1 MNVNFKN
8 IEKTLLVTLL
18 VVSASTFCVFPKT
31 NSKYYTFK
39 DVNTDPHLK
48 YNVRYETIKKGEI
61 KLNVDAGTSSAPN
74 TLGLIGSFNRSN
86 YGLSTDESVE
96 YTLTVDSACTIN
108 STTASDNKKATLTK
122 SGNTAT
128 LTFNKSHIDDYLNEG
143 IEVSYTCNADSN
155 VIHKGNVLQSTFRV
169 KERFNSESKTYD
181 LGNKTISLDYN
192 SFLSTVLV
200 PYIKDGIV
208 YIPKTY
214 KDSFYTYID
223 ENYIS
228 DREEPY
234 FNKKYNNDSD
244 LIADKSLK
252 GFSITSNDKYYIYKK
267 DKNFDSYAYTYYDF
281 KDGIYDGKYFWFR
294 DKNATLDELLS
305 LFREYLDLYTDY
317 TNQKKDDL
325 IAYIRNSNV
334 SFDELLNCTDGSKE
348 IKGLSHGGSR
358 QISIKDSIWFYVY
371 PQTNI
376 EISYQT
382 AQNSTQLTQ
391 IINSSTGQFESVFG
405 AMLSKTNKTSIRG
418 KIKSVLRT
426 TPTIETYTYL
436 EPFNDGTQTVVVLV
450 HSIPTGDVSTSIH
463 RIDIYEVTP
472 NKLYSLSFNEAATS
486 TETAVNINKVLEPFN
501 VSITEDMLSN
511 DPTGMVTKNGNIYT
525 VEFTAKEAPVQNADT
540 ESSSTETSGNDDSV
554 IPEDDSIK
562 SEGQTNNETQE
573 NQENSLM

>member
-96 YTLTVDSACTIN
+96 YTLIVDSACTIN

-267 DKNFDSYAYTYYDF
+267 DKNFESYAYTYYDF

-325 IAYIRNSNV
+325 IAYIRNSKV
-334 SFDELLNCTDGSKE
+334 SFDELLNCTDGSKK
-348 IKGLSHGGSR
+348 IPGLSHHGQR
-358 QISIKDSIWFYVY
+358 QISIRDSIWIYVY
-371 PQTNI
+371 PPESLDIKYSSTDMDTLFNVFYGGVFDAKFSNI
-376 EISYQT
+376 SNATKQ
-382 AQNSTQLTQ
+382 A
-391 IINSSTGQFESVFG
+391 IINEPDLDKNIVTIIQKNPSV
-405 AMLSKTNKTSIRG
+405 
-418 KIKSVLRT
+418 
-426 TPTIETYTYL
+426 ETYTYL
-436 EPFNDGTQTVVVLV
+436 GPYTDGTQTVVALV
-450 HSIPTGDVSTSIH
+450 HSMPTGDPATSIH
-463 RIDIYEVTP
+463 HIEVYEVIPGTT
-472 NKLYSLSFNEAATS
+472 YELSFNEAATS
-486 TETAVNINKVLEPFN
+486 VETAANINKILGLFN

-525 VEFTAKEAPVQNADT
+525 VEFTAKEVPVQNADT

-554 IPEDDSIK
+554 IPEDDPIK

-573 NQENSLM
+573 NQENS